1 MLFRHHVAAVFA
13 VTLGCATTP
22 SQPVWDEPE
31 PAPTNDEPELK
42 AAPDRDVHTYARAD
56 QVRSTHIG
64 LAWKVDFA
72 KRELSGHA
80 THALQRDDTTAPLRL
95 DARGIEVERV
105 EISAS
110 DPGAQPRLAE
120 LGGEAAWQQAKWGWG
135 KSDSV
140 LGRELVVTL
149 PKDANLVRVHYRTTP
164 ETTGLQWLEA
174 SQTAGEQPFL
184 YSQSQAIHA
193 RSFIPCQD
201 SPGVRIT
208 YDATIE
214 IDRPLVAAMAGRRV
228 DAAGAP
234 VDPGALPKDGRHR
247 FDMREPIPAYL
258 LAVAV
263 GDLKFQSLGYRTGV
277 WAEPATLERAANEFG
292 DVEAMM
298 RTAETL
304 YGPYRWERY
313 DLLVLPPAF
322 PFGGMEN
329 PRLTFVTPTI
339 LAGDRSLTSLVAHEL
354 AHSWSGNLVTNAT
367 WGDMWLNEGFTVY
380 IERRIVEALYGEDR
394 AAMEAVL
401 GLQDLQAEL
410 ERVGPADERLQ
421 VDLLGRDPDEA
432 MTDVAY
438 EKGAL
443 LLRQLER
450 TYGREVFDPFLR
462 DWFDQHAFTSVQTSV
477 FESFLREQLL
487 ESRQPRLGAAVVD
500 ATAWIHR
507 PGVPEGASLP
517 ESDAFTKV
525 DAQVEAFAA
534 GKVKAKALPIASWT
548 PYQSLHFLRQL
559 PANLTPERM
568 ANLDAVYAFT
578 KSNNYEI
585 LAQWLETAIGRN
597 YRASD
602 ERLETFL
609 VDVGRRKFLVPLY
622 EALVAAGRTED
633 AKRIYAGA
641 RSGYHAITRD
651 TLDELLGRPE

>member
-1 MLFRHHVAAVFA
+1 MSIRRLAAAAFA

-31 PAPTNDEPELK
+31 PVATSTGPELP
-42 AAPDRDVHTYARAD
+42 AAPDRDVHTYAHAE
-56 QVRSTHIG
+56 QVASKHIG
-64 LAWKVDFA
+64 LSWKVDFA
-72 KRELSGHA
+72 KRELSGHV
-80 THALQRDDTTAPLRL
+80 THAIERRDTAAPLRL
-95 DARGIEVERV
+95 DTRGIEVERV
-105 EISAS
+105 QTSAM
-110 DPGAQPRLAE
+110 DPGGQPRLAE
-120 LGGEAAWQQAKWGWG
+120 LAESAGWQDATWAWGQ
-135 KSDSV
+135 DDPI

-149 PKDANLVRVHYRTTP
+149 PDDAKLVRVHYRTTP
-164 ETTGLQWLEA
+164 GASGLQWLEP
-174 SQTAGEQPFL
+174 SQTAGTQPFL

-228 DAAGAP
+228 DASGAK

-263 GDLKFQSLGYRTGV
+263 GDLKFRGLGHRTGV
-277 WAEPATLERAANEFG
+277 WAEPATLDRAANEFS

-394 AAMEAVL
+394 AVMEAVL

-410 ERVGPADERLQ
+410 DRVEPADERLE

-450 TYGREVFDPFLR
+450 TYGREIFDPFLR
-462 DWFDQHAFTSVQTSV
+462 DWFDRHAFTSVRTSA
-477 FESFLREQLL
+477 FEAFLREQLL
-487 ESRQPRLGAAVVD
+487 EAEQPRLGAKIVD
-500 ATAWIHR
+500 ARAWIHR
-507 PGVPEGASLP
+507 PGVPDGASLP
-517 ESDAFTKV
+517 QSDAFTKV

-534 GKVKAKALPIASWT
+534 GKVKADALPGSSWT
-548 PYQSLHFLRQL
+548 PYQWLHFLRHL
-559 PANLTPERM
+559 PEDLTVERM
-568 ANLDAVYAFT
+568 ATLDAAYALT

-622 EALVAAGRTED
+622 EALVAAGRDED
-633 AKRIYAGA
+633 AKRIYARA
-641 RSGYHAITRD
+641 RSGYHTITRD
-651 TLDELLGRPE
+651 TLDELLGKPG